1 MKVACVDLD
10 GTLCEQMPSGQY
22 EHAPP
27 RLDVIAKV
35 NKLHRDGWRIV
46 IFTAR
51 GMNTCLGDAERARRT
66 WESVTLSWL
75 FMNGV
80 EFDELKFGKPAAD
93 IYVDDKAVLPELFVS
108 SEQDLLVRR

>member
-1 MKVACVDLD
+1 MSIAVVDLD

-22 EHAPP
+22 EHARP
-27 RLDVIAKV
+27 RLDVIVRV
-35 NKLHRDGWRIV
+35 NALHDAGWRVV

-51 GMNTCLGDAERARRT
+51 GMGTLGDGEKARQR

-80 EFDELKFGKPAAD
+80 KFDELKFGKPAAD
-93 IYVDDKAVLPELFVS
+93 VYVDDKAMLPESLVAG
-108 SEQDLLVRR
+108 EDPLVRR